1 MLIRYSEPGFEES
14 HKKLRRE
21 KQMMEKIIRM
31 LTQFSAVRSELK
43 DPLQIAEQLR
53 RSLVET
59 DNELL
64 LFQQNLDDFEN
75 RMLKQLEEAVSES
88 DAVSL
93 F

>member
-1 MLIRYSEPGFEES
+1 
-14 HKKLRRE
+14 
-21 KQMMEKIIRM
+21 MMEKIIRM

>member
-14 HKKLRRE
+14 HKKLQRE
-21 KQMMEKIIRM
+21 KQMMEMIIRT
-31 LTQFSAVRSELK
+31 LTQLAAVRSELQ
-43 DPLQIAEQLR
+43 DPLLLTEQIR